1 MGSPPKK
8 GEGKGRKC
16 EMAYPLNQKKGRK
29 SLAKKKMKKKKKEK
43 KK

>member
-16 EMAYPLNQKKGRK
+16 EMAYPLNQKKG
-29 SLAKKKMKKKKKEK
+29 KKKPGKEKNEEGKKEK